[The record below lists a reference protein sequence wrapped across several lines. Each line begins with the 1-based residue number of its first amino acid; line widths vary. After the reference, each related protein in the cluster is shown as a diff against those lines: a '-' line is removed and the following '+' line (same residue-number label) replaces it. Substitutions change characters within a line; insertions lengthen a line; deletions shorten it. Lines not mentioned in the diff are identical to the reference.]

1 MVQVRKF
8 GSNMDVTGGKSRR
21 RGSSRSRSK
30 DGCSESQDRSVHL
43 LMVGSSELRARP
55 QVRDV
60 LLGNEAAAATR
71 QVAGRM
77 GRQGAGEPGYGWG
90 GRRVR
95 GSSREGFH
103 QGRGV

>member
-43 LMVGSSELRARP
+43 LMVGSELG
-55 QVRDV
+55 QHVRDV
-60 LLGNEAAAATR
+60 LGDNLGE
-71 QVAGRM
+71 
-77 GRQGAGEPGYGWG
+77 
-90 GRRVR
+90 
-95 GSSREGFH
+95 
-103 QGRGV
+103 